1 MKLNRKW
8 LMVIALVMS
17 LTMATAGTLAYLTDR
32 DIEVNT
38 FTMGNVDIEVD
49 EEYEQDSELY
59 PGVEVEKKAGIENVH
74 NTSDAWVWMTVSV
87 PTELVDYI
95 DLEWLAGTNVDA
107 TTRTD
112 VHEGYTSFVVKH
124 PEVLK
129 AGESTDKYLQGVTLS
144 ELVDYQDGSYGY
156 VENGVFEPLNGLDD
170 LKIIVDGFAVQTE
183 GFNSV
188 LEAYK
193 AYEKQWE
200 EMGNGSESGANGGLG
215 AAVEV
220 GSDEEL
226 AAAIA
231 NGEKN
236 IQLLPGEYGV
246 IDVTDVDDEVSIFAA
261 YDDEVT
267 IAGIDGQSNNLHADI
282 TIKGVTIDNSKQT
295 EGWYIGTSQNMK
307 PCVGVWG
314 GSYTFE
320 DCVFNVTGA
329 SGAETGV
336 MSWWTTN
343 HQVMNFK
350 NCTFNGENGSA
361 RAMQIYGNYD
371 LDVTGCTFNTE
382 KDYSIKFVGDAGCVA
397 TFKNNNV
404 NATENFVQTGT
415 PVTAYAGEDYKLVF
429 DGNNL
434 ADGIKHV
441 YIENDENQTIII
453 NGETKVT
460 IDEAI
465 Y

>member
-8 LMVIALVMS
+8 MLVLALVLS

-32 DIEVNT
+32 DTVENT
-38 FTMGNVDIEVD
+38 FTMGNVDIEVE
-49 EEYEQDSELY
+49 EEYEQDSPLY
-59 PGVEVEKKAGIENVH
+59 PGVEVEKQAGITNVH
-74 NTSDAWVWMTVSV
+74 ATSDAWVWMTVSV
-87 PTELVDYI
+87 PEDLADYVK
-95 DLEWLAGTNVDA
+95 LGWA
-107 TTRTD
+107 TTEVEPIEP
-112 VHEGYTSFVVKH
+112 VHEGYVSYLVKH
-124 PEVLK
+124 PTKLEPRDSTPMYL
-129 AGESTDKYLQGVTLS
+129 ESVTLS
-144 ELVDYQDGSYGY
+144 EKVDYQNGSYGY

-170 LKIIVDGFAVQTE
+170 VKIIVDGFAVQTE
-183 GFNSV
+183 GFGSV
-188 LEAYK
+188 DEAYT
-193 AYEKQWE
+193 AYTEQW
-200 EMGNGSESGANGGLG
+200 GGLTGSESGANGGLG

-220 GSDEEL
+220 GSDAEL

-267 IAGIDGQSNNLHADI
+267 IAGIDGQSNDLHADI

-295 EGWYIGTSQNMK
+295 EGWYTGTSQKMK

-350 NCTFNGENGSA
+350 NCTFNGENDSA

-371 LDVTGCTFNTE
+371 LNVTGCTFNTE
-382 KDYSIKFVGDAGCVA
+382 KDYSIKFVGDEGCVA
-397 TFKNNNV
+397 TFKNNTV
-404 NATENFVQTGT
+404 NATKNFVQTGSA
-415 PVTAYAGEDYKLVF
+415 PYAGENYKLVF
-429 DGNNL
+429 EDNTL
-434 ADGIKHV
+434 AGGINHV
-441 YIENDENQTIII
+441 YIENAENQTIII
-453 NGETKVT
+453 DGTTMRT

>member
-8 LMVIALVMS
+8 MLVLALVLS

-32 DIEVNT
+32 DTVENT
-38 FTMGNVDIEVD
+38 FTMGNVDIEVE
-49 EEYEQDSELY
+49 EEYEQDSPLY
-59 PGVEVEKKAGIENVH
+59 PGVEVEKQAGITNVH
-74 NTSDAWVWMTVSV
+74 ATSDAWVWMTVSV
-87 PTELVDYI
+87 PEDLADYVK
-95 DLEWLAGTNVDA
+95 LGWA
-107 TTRTD
+107 TTEVEPIEP
-112 VHEGYTSFVVKH
+112 VHEGYVSYLVKH
-124 PEVLK
+124 PTKLEPRDSTPMYL
-129 AGESTDKYLQGVTLS
+129 ESVTLS
-144 ELVDYQDGSYGY
+144 EKVDYQNGSYGY

-170 LKIIVDGFAVQTE
+170 VKIIVDGFAVQTE
-183 GFNSV
+183 GFGSV
-188 LEAYK
+188 DEAYT
-193 AYEKQWE
+193 AYTEQW
-200 EMGNGSESGANGGLG
+200 GGLTGSESGANGGLG

-220 GSDEEL
+220 GSDAEL

-371 LDVTGCTFNTE
+371 LNVTGCTFNTE
-382 KDYSIKFVGDAGCVA
+382 KDYSIKFVGDEGCVA

-404 NATENFVQTGT
+404 NATKNFVQTGT
-415 PVTAYAGEDYKLVF
+415 PVSSYAGKDYKLVF
-429 DGNNL
+429 EDNTL
-434 ADGIKHV
+434 AGGIKHV

-453 NGETKVT
+453 NGTTMET

>member
-8 LMVIALVMS
+8 LMVIALVLS

-32 DIEVNT
+32 DTVENT
-38 FTMGNVDIEVD
+38 FTMGNVDIEVE
-49 EEYEQDSELY
+49 EEYEQDSPLY
-59 PGVEVEKKAGIENVH
+59 PGVEVEKEAGIKNVH

-87 PTELVDYI
+87 PEK
-95 DLEWLAGTNVDA
+95 LADHVVLGWADEADETKLD
-107 TTRTD
+107 TP
-112 VHEGYTSFVVKH
+112 VHEGYVSYLVKH
-124 PEVLK
+124 PTKLA
-129 AGESTDKYLQGVTLS
+129 AGDSTPKYLESVTLS
-144 ELVDYQDGSYGY
+144 EKVDYQNGSYGY

-170 LKIIVDGFAVQTE
+170 VKIIVDGFAMQTD
-183 GFNSV
+183 GFDTV
-188 LEAYK
+188 EK
-193 AYEKQWE
+193 AYIAYTTQW
-200 EMGNGSESGANGGLG
+200 GGLTGSESGANGGLG

-220 GSDEEL
+220 DSDEEL

-261 YDDEVT
+261 YGDEVT

-295 EGWYIGTSQNMK
+295 EGWYTGTSQNMK

-371 LDVTGCTFNTE
+371 LNVTGCTFNTQ
-382 KDYSIKFVGDAGCVA
+382 KDYSIKFVGDEGCVA

-404 NATENFVQTGT
+404 NATTNFVQTGSA
-415 PVTAYAGEDYKLVF
+415 PYAGENYKLVF

-441 YIENDENQTIII
+441 YIENAENQTIII
-453 NGETKVT
+453 NGESKAATVG
-460 IDEAI
+460 AI